1 MNKITIK
8 IISVIAV
15 LMVPLLAYA
24 EVMDKE
30 MSVPQIWQALL
41 WALLICLLTAAVWR
55 WLLVPSFLFGLGTG
69 LAFAWTEWFDPYVGP
84 AIRNEAG
91 PGYGYHITLA
101 VSLLLLAHIAAWFL
115 SSRFSI
121 VSRRRTP
128 PNPAIQ
134 QDRKRALF
142 FASAL
147 AALTALA
154 ASGGFG
160 ATARIWISPPVL
172 VAAVFAGWAAFAY
185 ARAVRNK
192 RKSV

>member
-1 MNKITIK
+1 
-8 IISVIAV
+8 
-15 LMVPLLAYA
+15 MVPFLAYA

-30 MSVPQIWQALL
+30 MSVPQIRQALL

-69 LAFAWTEWFDPYVGP
+69 LGFAWTEWFDPYVGP
-84 AIRNEAG
+84 AILTEAG
-91 PGYGYHITLA
+91 PSYGYHVNLA
-101 VSLLLLAHIAAWFL
+101 VSLLLVAHIAAWAL
-115 SSRFSI
+115 SSRLSI

-128 PNPAIQ
+128 PNPAIPQ
-134 QDRKRALF
+134 GRIRLLS
-142 FASAL
+142 FAAAL

-160 ATARIWISPPVL
+160 ATARIWISPPIF

-185 ARAVRNK
+185 GRAVRNK
-192 RKSV
+192 HKSV

>member
-1 MNKITIK
+1 MNKRK
-8 IISVIAV
+8 IGILWVMAPFLI
-15 LMVPLLAYA
+15 PFLACA

-30 MSVPQIWQALL
+30 MSVLQVWDGLL
-41 WALLICLLTAAVWR
+41 WALLICVLTAGVWR
-55 WLLVPSFLFGLGTG
+55 WLLVPSFLCGLGTG
-69 LAFAWTEWFDPYVGP
+69 LAFAWTEWFNPYVGP

-91 PGYGYHITLA
+91 PGYGYHINLA

-134 QDRKRALF
+134 QGRKRALF

-172 VAAVFAGWAAFAY
+172 VAAVFVGWAAFAY
-185 ARAVRNK
+185 GRTVRK
-192 RKSV
+192 KSKSV